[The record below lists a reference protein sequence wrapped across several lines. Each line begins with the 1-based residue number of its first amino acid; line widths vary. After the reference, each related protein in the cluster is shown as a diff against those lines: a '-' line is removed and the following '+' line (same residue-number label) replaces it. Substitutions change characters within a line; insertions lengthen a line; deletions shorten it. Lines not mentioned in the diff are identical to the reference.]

1 MSGRRTLPFLVAGLA
16 ALGASWALTGLP
28 SSRAHAAPT
37 TGDPAYYVVV
47 QSDAAGAGQSSHS
60 QVIVQTGQTSVT
72 AVQVGDGRSAVECTR
87 YASADDAQAAASA
100 RYVGQTWAVVLAD
113 DALHALMQNAGA
125 PADMLALLPAL
136 SDADVCTP

>member
-16 ALGASWALTGLP
+16 ALGAGWALTGLP
-28 SSRAHAAPT
+28 SSRAHDAPM

-47 QSDAAGAGQSSHS
+47 QTDAGQSSHS
-60 QVIVQTGQTSVT
+60 QVIVQSGQTSVT

-87 YASADDAQAAASA
+87 YASADDAQAAAAA
-100 RYVGQTWAVVLAD
+100 RYVGQMWAVVLAD

-125 PADMLALLPAL
+125 PADMLALLPTL

>member
-1 MSGRRTLPFLVAGLA
+1 MSGRRTIPCFVAGLV
-16 ALGASWALTGLP
+16 ALGASWALTGIP
-28 SSRAHAAPT
+28 GSRAHAAPA

-47 QSDAAGAGQSSHS
+47 QTDAAGAGQSSHA
-60 QVIVQTGQTSVT
+60 QVIVQNGQSTVT

-100 RYVGQTWAVVLAD
+100 RYAGQTWNVVLAE

-125 PADMLALLPAL
+125 PAELLALFPAL